1 MKASGN
7 LEMHKPLIFGVSF
20 IQFSVFFIMLSAAI
34 VLFQFIGF
42 LSLILAL
49 PALIIFLAGRSGIKR
64 ENFHFPVSGA
74 ESRIR
79 MDWNFEGNGK
89 KPVVEISNFKG
100 AFYEIINDFNEAETD
115 PEMLISVLNRAL
127 LNIRCGISLY
137 AVPYSCAE
145 CMEIP
150 ESIDSS
156 MKESLCGNK
165 YFYRTFIFL
174 YTSGKNPEIEIQ
186 RNEDVLRSSTEGTL
200 IMKRVDGSEAE
211 DIMMRIG
218 E

>member
-1 MKASGN
+1 
-7 LEMHKPLIFGVSF
+7 MHKPLIFGVSF
-20 IQFSVFFIMLSAAI
+20 IQFSVFFVMLSAAI

-49 PALIIFLAGRSGIKR
+49 PALIIFFAGRSGIRLKK
-64 ENFHFPVSGA
+64 FYFPVAGS
-74 ESRIR
+74 ESKIR
-79 MDWNFEGNGK
+79 MDLNFEGNEK
-89 KPVVEISNFKG
+89 KPIVEISNFKG

-115 PEMLISVLNRAL
+115 PEVLISALNRAL
-127 LNIRCGISLY
+127 LNIRCAISVY
-137 AVPYSCAE
+137 ALPYTCGE

-150 ESIDSS
+150 GSVDSS
-156 MKESLCGNK
+156 IRESLCGSK

-186 RNEDVLRSSTEGTL
+186 RDEDILRSSTEGAM
-200 IMKRVDGSEAE
+200 IMRRVDGSEAE
-211 DIMMRIG
+211 GIMKRIG